1 MPSPPPHFKAPGRA
15 RILRRPFR
23 EAAPR
28 SHDLSRRH
36 NILVVVAMMAA
47 GLATSGLGAQELP
60 LKRAIP
66 GADPFTC
73 PALPEAVPSGAEER
87 EEAARLG
94 STAGQA
100 LILGDRERARDLLA
114 RAVQLDAGAAD
125 LAYQYGR
132 ILEELGEG
140 DAAVTHY
147 CRMLRL
153 GMEGAEAADA
163 ASRIEELVTARTPEL
178 PTAAIAAFRTGLAAF
193 DAGRLDGAAQ
203 AFGRAF
209 DAAPGWT
216 DALYDRGVVL
226 LRLGRRGEA
235 LQDLQRYLELEPDA
249 LDAISVSQRM
259 GQLQSAIDPP
269 SPSAALGL
277 GILLPGLGQF
287 YAGREWAGMTVLA
300 LAGGAVAA
308 GLLYEE
314 VEIRC
319 FVPPGPDGNC
329 PPGEEQRRDVSRP
342 YVGAGLG
349 AAAAIGVI
357 GAIEAFMN
365 ARGRAGPGDGFA
377 SFEIGGARVRGPT
390 LSRGPGGLDLGLA
403 RLTF

>member
-1 MPSPPPHFKAPGRA
+1 MVAVGLNSS
-15 RILRRPFR
+15 RI
-23 EAAPR
+23 
-28 SHDLSRRH
+28 
-36 NILVVVAMMAA
+36 
-47 GLATSGLGAQELP
+47 GAQELP
-60 LKRAIP
+60 LKRGIP
-66 GADPFTC
+66 GTDPFTC
-73 PALPEAVPSGAEER
+73 PALPEAVSPSAEER

-94 STAGQA
+94 SSAGQA
-100 LILGDRERARDLLA
+100 LILGERERARDLLA
-114 RAVQLDAGAAD
+114 RAIQLDPGAAD
-125 LAYQYGR
+125 LAHQYGR
-132 ILEELGEG
+132 ILEELGEE

-153 GMEGAEAADA
+153 GADGPEAADA
-163 ASRIEELVTARTPEL
+163 ASRIEELVAQRTPEL
-178 PTAAIAAFRTGLAAF
+178 PPAAIAAFRSALAAF

-216 DALYDRGVVL
+216 DALYDRGVTL

-235 LQDLQRYLELEPDA
+235 LEDLQRYLELEPNA
-249 LDAISVSQRM
+249 PDAIPVSQRM

-269 SPSAALGL
+269 SASAALGL

-287 YAGREWAGMTVLA
+287 YEGREWAGMTVLA

-308 GLLYEE
+308 GFLYKE

-329 PPGEEQRRDVSRP
+329 PPGEEQGRDVSRP
-342 YVGAGLG
+342 YVGVGLG

-365 ARGRAGPGDGFA
+365 ARGRAGPGEGLA
-377 SFEIGGARVRGPT
+377 SFDIGGAQVRGPT